1 MKSAGGPVRKKV
13 RVANL
18 RTPGTT
24 RGHTLFNVGDMLRYL
39 DEVAG
44 EQAEDLKAG
53 CVPWWS
59 GYHRPQ

>member
-1 MKSAGGPVRKKV
+1 VRKKV

-24 RGHTLFNVGDMLRYL
+24 RGQTLFHVGVMLRYL

-44 EQAEDLKAG
+44 EHAEARRRVAWPGGLG
-53 CVPWWS
+53 IIGHSEW
-59 GYHRPQ
+59 H